1 MKLHLSD
8 NLRPYLRLNGCVQDY
23 NHQQALQRWLT
34 TVYLHQENKPTR
46 ISHILRQDS
55 KPWRVWRYTSSQN
68 FPLSSLTT
76 WWVPSITRQ
85 PFISCKV
92 LEMEENEGNSGF
104 NLRSFFIQ
112 SKNCFT
118 IIWCHFIR
126 VSYFWDISDTDSELW
141 KQWKH
146 SMYHSKI
153 KPTRKSLTRPE
164 FKGSQETNI
173 QLCFILTLRIKTSL
187 NSLSVLILHCF
198 CNLWLAEPGMME
210 HAFNPNTKEV
220 EVRESLWDQDQHGQN
235 LWLLSNT
242 L

>member
-1 MKLHLSD
+1 MESLEINQH
-8 NLRPYLRLNGCVQDY
+8 
-23 NHQQALQRWLT
+23 
-34 TVYLHQENKPTR
+34 
-46 ISHILRQDS
+46 
-55 KPWRVWRYTSSQN
+55 QN
-68 FPLSSLTT
+68 FPLSSLAT

-85 PFISCKV
+85 AFISCKAH
-92 LEMEENEGNSGF
+92 EGISGY
-104 NLRSFFIQ
+104 NLRSLFIQ
-112 SKNCFT
+112 CKNFLT
-118 IIWCHFIR
+118 VSWCYFVR
-126 VSYFWDISDTDSELW
+126 ASYFWGISDTDSELQ

-146 SMYHSKI
+146 SIYHSKI

-173 QLCFILTLRIKTSL
+173 QQCFILTLRIRTSL

-210 HAFNPNTKEV
+210 HASNPSNKEV
-220 EVRESLWDQDQHGQN
+220 EVSESLWDQDQHGQN